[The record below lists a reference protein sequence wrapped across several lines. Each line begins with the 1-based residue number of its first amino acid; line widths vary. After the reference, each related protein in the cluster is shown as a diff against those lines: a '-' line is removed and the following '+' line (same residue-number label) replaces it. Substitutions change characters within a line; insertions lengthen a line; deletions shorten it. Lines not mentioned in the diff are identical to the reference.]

1 MKHWRVLTVMLCLAL
16 LVPLLAGCAPAA
28 SSSVTAAP
36 TCPPVEPAPTCPP
49 AEPVP
54 TCPPLVP
61 AASSQPDKDIA
72 EAESLVQGYISAWAN
87 KDPDEYLSLWSED
100 GTFMEHSALY
110 EVIIGLS
117 ESWIRADLTRG
128 DSETFIDSYF
138 ISQDGRRAALQGRV
152 TVLIKDGEPVTVPAA
167 IIFDFED
174 GQIVHG
180 ELYHDDDAYE

>member
-100 GTFMEHSALY
+100 GT
-110 EVIIGLS
+110 
-117 ESWIRADLTRG
+117 WIRADLTRG